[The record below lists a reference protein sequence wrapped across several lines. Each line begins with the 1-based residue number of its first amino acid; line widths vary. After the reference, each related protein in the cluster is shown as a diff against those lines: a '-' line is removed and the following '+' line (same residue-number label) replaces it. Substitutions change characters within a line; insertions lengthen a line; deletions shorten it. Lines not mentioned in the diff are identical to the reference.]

1 MNENLSIMK
10 GLSKYILAVGL
21 LALLACSEKTPTV
34 PEKYTKVDS
43 VPAIYPDYTDVTVPC
58 NIAPLTFRVEEQC
71 SDVVTRFTVG
81 GKFFV
86 YAGKEVAPSMSDWKS
101 LLSQAVGMTVKVEVF
116 ANDGGKW
123 KGYKPFSI
131 NVSGDSI
138 DPYISY
144 RLIPPSYVA
153 YEKLTISQRNLSNY
167 DEDVIYSNKLVS
179 SEPDGQC
186 INCHAYKNYKTDNMQ
201 FHVRQYLGGTVF
213 VHNGKMKKVN
223 MKTDS
228 TISAG
233 VYPFFNPKYDVV
245 AYSVNN
251 TGQIFHTKNPNK
263 VEVQDQASDVII
275 YDPTKEI
282 VAHVANDPDCLE
294 VFPAWSPDGETL
306 YYCSAYFPVSKSVPH
321 VENMIRNYKDIKYDI
336 LRRSWNPTTGEFG
349 AVDTVFAASTLG
361 KSATFP
367 RVSPCGRYLLF
378 ALAEYGCFHIWHK
391 DADLYVL
398 ELATGKY
405 WPLDA
410 ANSSFPES
418 YHSWSSSGKWIL
430 FASRRDDT
438 NYSRLYIAHMN
449 GDGTSDKA
457 FLLPQKES
465 EFYDFFD
472 RSYNVPEFMVE
483 PVSITPH
490 EFVEVVKGGA
500 VNVKYSHGLK

>member
-1 MNENLSIMK
+1 MK
-10 GLSKYILAVGL
+10 SLSKYLFAIGAFVCI
-21 LALLACSEKTPTV
+21 ACSEKQPAIPSESV
-34 PEKYTKVDS
+34 PVDS
-43 VPAIYPDYTDVTVPC
+43 VPEIYPDYTDVVVPC
-58 NIAPLTFRVEEQC
+58 NIAPLTFRIEEDG
-71 SDVVTRFTVG
+71 SDFVTRFT
-81 GKFFV
+81 
-86 YAGKEVAPSMSDWKS
+86 AGNT
-101 LLSQAVGMTVKVEVF
+101 QAVYGGREVCISSGDWRMLLAQALGDTIKVEVF
-116 ANDGGKW
+116 AESGGKW
-123 KGYKPFSI
+123 NAYKSFPVI
-131 NVSGDSI
+131 VSSDSI

-167 DEDVIYSNKLVS
+167 DEKVIYSNKLVS

-213 VHNGKMKKVN
+213 VHNGVAKKVN

-275 YDPTKEI
+275 YDPVREVVT
-282 VAHVANDPDCLE
+282 HVANAPDCLE
-294 VFPAWSPDGETL
+294 VFPAWSPDGEML
-306 YYCSAYFPVSKSVPH
+306 YYCSAYFPDRDKDMPH
-321 VENMIRNYKDIKYDI
+321 VEEMIRNYKDIKYDI
-336 LRRSWNPTTGEFG
+336 LSRPWNPVTGEFG
-349 AVDTVFAASTLG
+349 AVDTVFAASAIG

-367 RVSPCGRYLLF
+367 RISPCGRYLLF

-391 DADLYVL
+391 DADLYVMD
-398 ELATGKY
+398 LATREV
-405 WPLDA
+405 WPLEK

-418 YHSWSSSGKWIL
+418 YHAWSSTGKWIL

-449 GDGTSDKA
+449 DDGTSDKA
-457 FLLPQKES
+457 FLLPQKNS
-465 EFYDFFD
+465 EFYDYFD

-483 PVSITPH
+483 PVRISPH
-490 EFVEVVKGGA
+490 DFVEVVKGDA
-500 VNVKYSHGLK
+500 VNVKYSSEFK

>member
-1 MNENLSIMK
+1 MK
-10 GLSKYILAVGL
+10 GLCKYILAV
-21 LALLACSEKTPTV
+21 ALFACVACSEKSP
-34 PEKYTKVDS
+34 S
-43 VPAIYPDYTDVTVPC
+43 VPGKYDEVASVPVIYPDYTDVTVPC
-58 NIAPLTFRVEEQC
+58 NIAPLTFRVEERC
-71 SDVVTRFTVG
+71 TEAVARLSAGDKVFVYG
-81 GKFFV
+81 GK
-86 YAGKEVAPSMSDWKS
+86 EIAPSMSDWKALVS
-101 LLSQAVGMTVKVEVF
+101 RAVDDAVKVEVF
-116 ANDGGKW
+116 VNADGKW

-131 NVSGDSI
+131 FVSGDSI

-167 DEDVIYSNKLVS
+167 DESVIYSNKLVS

-213 VHNGKMKKVN
+213 VHDGKMKKVN

-233 VYPFFNPKYDVV
+233 VYPFFNPQYDVV

-251 TGQIFHTKNPNK
+251 TGQIFHTKDLNK

-275 YDPTKEI
+275 YDPTRE
-282 VAHVANDPDCLE
+282 VVTHVANDPDCLE
-294 VFPAWSPDGETL
+294 VFPAWSPDGEML
-306 YYCSAYFPVSKSVPH
+306 YYCSAYFPVSKTVPH
-321 VENMIRNYKDIKYDI
+321 VENMIRNYKDIKYDV
-336 LRRSWNPTTGEFG
+336 LRRSRNPVTGEFG
-349 AVDTVFAASTLG
+349 AVDTVFAASKLG

-367 RVSPCGRYLLF
+367 RISPCGRYLLF

-398 ELATGKY
+398 ELATGNY
-405 WPLDA
+405 WPLEA
-410 ANSSFPES
+410 ANSEFPES

-438 NYSRLYIAHMN
+438 NYSRLYMAHMKD
-449 GDGTSDKA
+449 DGTSDKA
-457 FLLPQKES
+457 FLLPQDNS
-465 EFYDFFD
+465 EYYDYFD

-490 EFVEVVKGGA
+490 EFVKVIEGNA
-500 VNVKYSHGLK
+500 VNVKYLSDFK

>member
-1 MNENLSIMK
+1 MSMI
-10 GLSKYILAVGL
+10 KYIYKYIFVFGMLACV
-21 LALLACSEKTPTV
+21 ACSEKTPSV
-34 PEKYTKVDS
+34 PEKYEPVAAT
-43 VPAIYPDYTDVTVPC
+43 PAIYPDYVGVTVPC
-58 NIAPLTFRVEEQC
+58 NIAPLTFRIEEPC
-71 SDVVTRFTVG
+71 SDAVTRITAGDKVV
-81 GKFFV
+81 V
-86 YAGKEVAPSMSDWKS
+86 YGGKEVIPSVDDWNV
-101 LLSQAVGMTVKVEVF
+101 LLSQATGDSIKVEIF
-116 ANDGGKW
+116 ASSEGRW
-123 KGYKPFSI
+123 KGYEPFSI
-131 NVSGDSI
+131 LVSGDMI

-167 DEDVIYSNKLVS
+167 DESVIYSNKLVS

-201 FHVRQYLGGTVF
+201 FHVRQYMGGTVF

-275 YDPTKEI
+275 YDPVREI
-282 VAHVANDPDCLE
+282 VTHVANDPNSLE
-294 VFPAWSPDGETL
+294 VFPAWSPDGKTL
-306 YYCSAYFPVSKSVPH
+306 YYCSAYFPKRDDVPH

-336 LRRSWNPTTGEFG
+336 LRRVWNPETGEFG
-349 AVDTVFAASTLG
+349 AVDTVFAASELH

-391 DADLYVL
+391 DADLYVM

-410 ANSSFPES
+410 ANSEYPES
-418 YHSWSSSGKWIL
+418 YHSWSSTGKWIL

-438 NYSRLYIAHMN
+438 NYSRLYMAHMN
-449 GDGTSDKA
+449 DDGTSDKA
-457 FLLPQKES
+457 FLLPQKDS
-465 EFYDFFD
+465 EYYDFFD

-483 PVSITPH
+483 PVKITPH
-490 EFVEVVKGGA
+490 EFVEVVKGDA
-500 VNVKYSHGLK
+500 VNVKYSPNFK

>member
-1 MNENLSIMK
+1 MK
-10 GLSKYILAVGL
+10 RFLRCIYILLL
-21 LALLACSEKTPTV
+21 LAVVACAGKTPRV
-34 PEKYTKVDS
+34 PDEYDKVAAT
-43 VPAIYPDYTDVTVPC
+43 PAIYPDYIGVTVPC
-58 NIAPLTFRVEEQC
+58 NIAPLTFRIEEPG
-71 SDVVTRFTVG
+71 SEFVTRMSVGDRTVVYG
-81 GKFFV
+81 G
-86 YAGKEVAPSMSDWKS
+86 AEVAPAKDEWDA
-101 LLSQAVGMTVKVEVF
+101 LLAQAVGDAVKVEVF
-116 ANDGGKW
+116 VNDGGAW
-123 KGYKPFSI
+123 KGYEPFLI
-131 NVSGDSI
+131 KVSGDSI
-138 DPYISY
+138 DRYISY

-153 YEKLTISQRNLSNY
+153 YEKLTISQRDLTNY
-167 DEDVIYSNKLVS
+167 DETVIYNNKLVS

-213 VHNGKMKKVN
+213 VHNGELKKVN

-251 TGQIFHTKNPNK
+251 TGQIFHTKDPNK

-275 YDPTKEI
+275 YDPEREVVT
-282 VAHVANDPDCLE
+282 HVANDPDCLE

-306 YYCSAYFPVSKSVPH
+306 YYSSAYFPKRSDIPH
-321 VENMIRNYKDIKYDI
+321 VENMIRNYKDVKYDI
-336 LRRSWNPTTGEFG
+336 LRRQWDPVTGEFG
-349 AVDTVFAASTLG
+349 AVDTVFAASALG

-391 DADLYVL
+391 DADLYVM

-405 WPLDA
+405 WALDE
-410 ANSSFPES
+410 ANSDCPES
-418 YHSWSSSGKWIL
+418 YHSWSSTGKWIL

-449 GDGTSDKA
+449 DDGTSCKA
-457 FLLPQKES
+457 FLLPQQES
-465 EFYDFFD
+465 EYYDFFD

-483 PVSITPH
+483 PVTITPH
-490 EFVEVVKGGA
+490 EFVEVVKGEA
-500 VNVKYSHGLK
+500 VNVKYIPTFR

>member
-1 MNENLSIMK
+1 MK
-10 GLSKYILAVGL
+10 LLLKYFVAATLFVCA
-21 LALLACSEKTPTV
+21 ACSSKAPEV
-34 PEKYTKVDS
+34 PAQYSAVDAK
-43 VPAIYPDYTDVTVPC
+43 PAIYPDYTDVTVPC
-58 NIAPLTFRVEEQC
+58 NIAPLVFRVVEPGA
-71 SDVVTRFTVG
+71 DFVTCFTVG
-81 GKFFV
+81 DKALV
-86 YAGKEVAPSMSDWKS
+86 YGGREVAPAVEEWRS
-101 LLSQAVGMTVKVEVF
+101 LMAQAAGGAIKVEVY
-116 ANDGGKW
+116 AYADDGW
-123 KGYKPFSI
+123 KMYEPFSI
-131 NVSGDSI
+131 AVSADSI

-153 YEKLTISQRNLSNY
+153 YEKLTISQRDLSNY
-167 DEDVIYSNKLVS
+167 DETVIYNNKFVS

-201 FHVRQYLGGTVF
+201 FHVRQHLGGTVF
-213 VHNGKMKKVN
+213 VHNGKVKKVN

-275 YDPTKEI
+275 YDPVREI
-282 VAHVANDPDCLE
+282 VSHVANDPDCLE
-294 VFPAWSPDGETL
+294 VFPAWSPDGEML
-306 YYCSAYFPVSKSVPH
+306 YYCSAYFPKRADIPH
-321 VENMIRNYKDIKYDI
+321 VENMIRNYKDVKYDI
-336 LRRSWNPTTGEFG
+336 LRRPWNPQTGEFG
-349 AVDTVFAASTLG
+349 AVDTVFAASALG

-398 ELATGKY
+398 ELATGDC
-405 WPLDA
+405 WALEA
-410 ANSSFPES
+410 ANSDFPES
-418 YHSWSSSGKWIL
+418 YHAWSSTGKWIL

-449 GDGTSDKA
+449 DDGTSDKA

-472 RSYNVPEFMVE
+472 RSFNVPEFMIE

-490 EFVEVVKGGA
+490 EFVEVVKGDA
-500 VNVKYSHGLK
+500 VNVKYSADFK

>member
-1 MNENLSIMK
+1 MIMK
-10 GLSKYILAVGL
+10 GLFKYILALGL
-21 LALLACSEKTPTV
+21 VACAACSDKAP
-34 PEKYTKVDS
+34 S
-43 VPAIYPDYTDVTVPC
+43 VPDKYDPVSTAPSIYPDYVNVTVPC
-58 NIAPLTFRVEEQC
+58 NIAPLAFRIEEPC
-71 SDVVTRFTVG
+71 SESVTRLTAGDKAVVYG
-81 GKFFV
+81 GT
-86 YAGKEVAPSMSDWKS
+86 EITPSMDDWNA
-101 LLSQAVGMTVKVEVF
+101 LLAKAVGDSIKVEVF
-116 ANDGGKW
+116 VNDGGRW

-131 NVSGDSI
+131 YVSGDKI

-153 YEKLTISQRNLSNY
+153 YEKLTISQRDLSNY
-167 DEDVIYSNKLVS
+167 DESVIYSNKLVS

-213 VHNGKMKKVN
+213 VHDGKVKKVN

-233 VYPFFNPKYDVV
+233 VYPSFNPKYDVV

-275 YDPTKEI
+275 YDPVREI
-282 VAHVANDPDCLE
+282 VTHVANDPDCLE
-294 VFPAWSPDGETL
+294 VFPSWSPDGKTL
-306 YYCSAYFPVSKSVPH
+306 YYCSAHFPVSKSIPH
-321 VENMIRNYKDIKYDI
+321 VENMIRNYKDVKYDI
-336 LRRSWNPTTGEFG
+336 LRRSWNPETGEFS
-349 AVDTVFAASTLG
+349 AADTVFAASGLG

-398 ELATGKY
+398 ELATGRY

-410 ANSSFPES
+410 ANSEYPES
-418 YHSWSSSGKWIL
+418 YHSWNSTGKWIL

-449 GDGTSDKA
+449 DDGTSDKA
-457 FLLPQKES
+457 FLLPQKDS

-483 PVSITPH
+483 PVGITPH
-490 EFVEVVKGGA
+490 EFVEVVKGDA
-500 VNVKYSHGLK
+500 VNVKYSSKFK